1 MDVPAVDLAILEAVF
16 RNMAGR
22 VEYHWGGKAPD
33 LAMDSHGIE
42 GIDCSGFV
50 QFALARATGGKLV
63 LPQGSWQ
70 QREWCEAAGLHKLEK
85 YADVKFAANDPGRL
99 FIAFIKPAGK
109 KAGHVWLVRAGHTME
124 SYGEHGVGAR
134 KWNAKP
140 LPQRV
145 CACFELPVKK
155 RPPG

>member
-33 LAMDSHGIE
+33 LAADSHTIE

-70 QREWCEAAGLHKLEK
+70 QREWCEAHQLYKLAQ
-85 YADVKFAANDPGRL
+85 YTDVRFAERDPGRL
-99 FIAFIKPAGK
+99 FIAFITPRGK
-109 KAGHVWLVRAGHTME
+109 TPGHVWLVRAGLTME
-124 SYGEHGVGAR
+124 SFGGRGVGAR
-134 KWNAKP
+134 PWNAQTLKS
-140 LPQRV
+140 RA
-145 CACFELPVKK
+145 CACFELPVK
-155 RPPG
+155 R